1 MSYFIFIINLS
12 EVITLL
18 RFIALLLLINLIIT
32 ISLFFKLDIV
42 VVEYSTPHFVYTSED
57 LQKAYLDA
65 IVYCGELNYAH
76 RGEDIYCINKQIES
90 KAPAEMKAYKRIK
103 QFCRIKEN
111 NECDIENCITG
122 IIIGY

>member
-1 MSYFIFIINLS
+1 MKNKCLFVIVIINL
-12 EVITLL
+12 VLTLY
-18 RFIALLLLINLIIT
+18 LIINPVNIDT
-32 ISLFFKLDIV
+32 TP
-42 VVEYSTPHFVYTSED
+42 STPHFLQASED